1 MTCYTFESETWI
13 KPVKSIRYNGRRISN
28 PPDELVIKAGMGYP
42 LQTTEQPEYNP
53 ETQYINKSYKLENGV
68 IIEVW
73 TVIDI
78 PQPEP
83 EPEPEPETSDSS
95 SSDSDSDS
103 SEQSEATE

>member
-28 PPDELVIKAGMGYP
+28 PPDSLVIEAGMGYP
-42 LQTTEQPEYNP
+42 LQTTEKPEYDP
-53 ETQYINKSYKLENGV
+53 ENQWVTESYKLEEGV

-73 TVIDI
+73 TVHTRE
-78 PQPEP
+78 PEP
-83 EPEPEPETSDSS
+83 EPETEPETSDSS
-95 SSDSDSDS
+95 SSDSGSDT